1 MKNIRILLISIVSI
15 TFLSCSSSDSG
26 NDDSNALACYD
37 CTVNLQG
44 LVEPTEYCDNGDGTY
59 DVTSS
64 GGVTKT
70 ISLEGLSFDSFIV
83 LVRQEGT
90 CTRQ

>member
-1 MKNIRILLISIVSI
+1 MKNIRILLLSFFTIA
-15 TFLSCSSSDSG
+15 FLSCSSSDSADE
-26 NDDSNALACYD
+26 NNNALACYD

-64 GGVTKT
+64 GVTKT
-70 ISLEGLSFDSFIV
+70 LSLEGLSFASFIV
-83 LVRQEGT
+83 LVEQAGS